1 MPSHHDRHCRH
12 IELGRIADADDRP
25 AIVLRPKEAIG
36 RRLHHQEVFRCDR
49 QGSQHAEHELDP
61 VRCLDE
67 AGALQEAQI
76 REVTDIVSLELRSR
90 VVRLHGLSE
99 GLHIAK
105 GIAQDKVFRSLD
117 VRLLPLEAVVF
128 GFEVAGRRMHG
139 EVDRPQVKGSQF
151 RLKERNNP
159 QTFLWRHTH
168 RAPSR

>member
-1 MPSHHDRHCRH
+1 M
-12 IELGRIADADDRP
+12 
-25 AIVLRPKEAIG
+25 
-36 RRLHHQEVFRCDR
+36 
-49 QGSQHAEHELDP
+49 
-61 VRCLDE
+61 
-67 AGALQEAQI
+67 QEAQI